1 MGGGE
6 REGGGQSGR
15 RAGSGG
21 CSANRVVHGPRNPG
35 WMEVTTQQN
44 REKEGSGREREKREE
59 RGRERE
65 REKSSYF
72 TPMQHAEEI
81 QVPFKLH
88 NCISKTLNNTLV
100 GLIHKGY

>member
-6 REGGGQSGR
+6 RERGGQSGR

-44 REKEGSGREREKREE
+44 REKDGSGREREKKEG

-65 REKSSYF
+65 RERKVVISHPCSMQRKYKFHLSS
-72 TPMQHAEEI
+72 TTASQKH
-81 QVPFKLH
+81 
-88 NCISKTLNNTLV
+88 
-100 GLIHKGY
+100 